1 MINNVQNLQIFFLYT
16 SQITIRIN
24 IYSKAVAPLVVVLVV
39 LENHSILTAGVK
51 WNHSNLTI
59 LVKEEVK
66 NILRTTR
73 LKILMEP
80 LLDGEDRR
88 LIISFQSFSKV
99 EMNSSYL
106 GNS

>member
-1 MINNVQNLQIFFLYT
+1 M
-16 SQITIRIN
+16 
-24 IYSKAVAPLVVVLVV
+24 APLVVVLVV

-80 LLDGEDRR
+80 LAWMPLSIDPGG
-88 LIISFQSFSKV
+88 ITSQHASAF
-99 EMNSSYL
+99 
-106 GNS
+106 